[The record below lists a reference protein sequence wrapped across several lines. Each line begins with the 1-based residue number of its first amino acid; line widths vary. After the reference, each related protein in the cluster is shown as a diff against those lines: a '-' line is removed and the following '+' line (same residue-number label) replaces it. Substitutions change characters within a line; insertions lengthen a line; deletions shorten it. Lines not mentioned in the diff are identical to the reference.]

1 MPIEGEGSE
10 AEGQA
15 IGPEPPNP
23 CSAEPMIPPVAALAR
38 AATIGS
44 LEQVK
49 FTADPAGNG
58 GILVGI
64 LPLP

>member
-1 MPIEGEGSE
+1 MEGGGSE
-10 AEGQA
+10 VEGQA
-15 IGPEPPNP
+15 IGPEPPHP
-23 CSAEPMIPPVAALAR
+23 CSVASMIPPVAALAR

-49 FTADPAGNG
+49 FPADPAGNW
-58 GILVGI
+58 GILVGR